1 MTLKPAIIFD
11 CDGVLFDS
19 REANIAYYNHL
30 LAHFE
35 LPPLSPEDVP
45 YVHMHTTERSIRR
58 IFRNSPYL
66 EAALAYRRE
75 VDSRPFIE
83 KMAME
88 RDLKEILQTLRLN
101 FRLAVATNRTGSI
114 HDVLDAFDLR
124 EFFSLVVSSLDVIN
138 PKPHPEPLLKI
149 LQAFD
154 LEPGM
159 AAYVGDSTVDSE
171 TAAAAGV
178 PFVAYRNPSITT
190 PWHAER
196 LRVLPSLIQDLLPF
210 SRTNP
215 KNAP

>member
-1 MTLKPAIIFD
+1 MTPKPAIIFD

-19 REANIAYYNHL
+19 CEANVAYYNHL

-35 LPPLSPEDVP
+35 LPPLSLEDVP

-58 IFRNSPYL
+58 IFRNSPFL
-66 EAALAYRRE
+66 EAALDYRRE
-75 VDSRPFIE
+75 VDYRPFIE

-88 RDLKEILQTLRLN
+88 RDLKEILRTLRPN

-154 LEPGM
+154 LEPRM
-159 AAYVGDSTVDSE
+159 AAYVGDSAVDSE

-178 PFVAYRNPSITT
+178 PFVAYRNPSLAT

-196 LRVLPSLIQDLLPF
+196 LGVLPSLVQDLLPF
-210 SRTNP
+210 SRTDL
-215 KNAP
+215 KNAL